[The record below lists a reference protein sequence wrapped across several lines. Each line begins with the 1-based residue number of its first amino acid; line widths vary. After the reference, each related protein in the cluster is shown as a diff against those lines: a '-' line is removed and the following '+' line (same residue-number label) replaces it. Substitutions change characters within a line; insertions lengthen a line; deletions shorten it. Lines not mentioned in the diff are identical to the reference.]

1 MAATG
6 TRFWQHAL
14 RWPRRSRDQPIEDVS
29 AKPVYPLQMPGI
41 SIGGFPLVR
50 TVSQTAMS
58 ALHLATDLST
68 GMPVAIKTIRFE
80 GSELTR
86 QRFLRESEA
95 AARLHHPDI
104 VTTFAA
110 GVEGEGPQTL
120 GWIAMEWV
128 SGSDLS
134 RYTQASRLLPEPVA
148 LEVSARVAEALAYA
162 HSMGVLHRD
171 LKPAN
176 VLLNISTGA
185 VKISDFGC
193 AHLTD
198 AERSRSGLLIGTPVY
213 MAPEQLTGSPVD
225 GRCDLYALGVMLYQ
239 LLTGTLPFDRPTMGE
254 LLAAVAS
261 EAPPPLKVVRPDL
274 PSLLSDILAK
284 ALAKQADHRH
294 VDGTQL
300 AREIR
305 LMVPA
310 CASLRQFADAD
321 SSHNV

>member
-6 TRFWQHAL
+6 TGFWQQAL
-14 RWPRRSRDQPIEDVS
+14 RWPRRSRAQPTDEEP
-29 AKPVYPLQMPGI
+29 AKSVYPLQMPGI

-58 ALHLATDLST
+58 ALHLATDPST

-110 GVEGEGPQTL
+110 GVDGEGPQAL

-128 SGSDLS
+128 TGSDLS
-134 RYTQASRLLPEPVA
+134 RYTHATRLLPEPVA
-148 LEVSARVAEALAYA
+148 LEVCARVAEALVYA

-198 AERSRSGLLIGTPVY
+198 AERSRSGLLVGTPVY

-225 GRCDLYALGVMLYQ
+225 GRCDLYALGVMLFQ

-254 LLAAVAS
+254 LLTAVAG
-261 EAPPPLKVVRPDL
+261 EAPPPLKALRPDL
-274 PSLLSDILAK
+274 PVLLSDILAK
-284 ALAKQADHRH
+284 ALAKQPDQRH

-310 CASLRQFADAD
+310 CASLRQFKAADKF
-321 SSHNV
+321 HNV